1 MKQPLDDPCS
11 PGGAEEPPLPACC
24 GTGCTVCVLDYPEY
38 FQSPRES
45 ETNTLAM
52 LEAFEKAE
60 ASIASQD
67 GDSR

>member
-1 MKQPLDDPCS
+1 MKQQFNDPGS
-11 PGGAEEPPLPACC
+11 PGEENETALPSCC

-45 ETNTLAM
+45 ETNTLAL